1 MSNELRLPPQNV
13 EAEQSL
19 LGSILINKDALIQVG
34 DIVIAEDFYTEKHQK
49 IYEAMINLY
58 EKREPIDVLTVSN
71 RLEEKKQLEAVGGRS
86 YIVTLS
92 NAVPTASHALQYAKI
107 VSKKATLRNLINVAN
122 QITTLGYEQNED
134 VEKVLDEAEQKLF
147 KVSQGHLKQGFF
159 SVQSVLGDT
168 FDRIDKLHKNKGK
181 IRGIPTGFVDLD
193 KITGGL
199 QKSDLIILAARPGV
213 GKTTFALDLMRH
225 IAIREKKSVGFFSL
239 EMSRDQL
246 VDRILS
252 AEAGLPLYKI
262 RNGQLSDAPESDDF
276 PRLGHAMG
284 ALSESKIYI
293 DDLGSANIMEVRTK
307 ARRLQMEHGL
317 DFLVIDY
324 LQLMEGRANSESR
337 VQEISEIS
345 RGLKQIAKELD
356 VPILALSQ
364 LNRSVE
370 QRNPPIPKLA
380 DLRESGSIEQDA
392 DIVMFIYRESVYNKN
407 LEFDRKHLA
416 ELHLSKHR
424 NGPTDTIQMFF
435 DHEKVSYRNLDKK
448 FASQAPPPSDKPIPG
463 YGAASDSNLPS
474 FKS

>member
-1 MSNELRLPPQNV
+1 MNEMHAKLPPQNT

-19 LGSILINKDALIQVG
+19 LGCILLDKDALIKVG
-34 DIVIAEDFYTEKHQK
+34 DTVTPHDFYSEKHRK
-49 IYEAMINLY
+49 IFQVMVELF
-58 EKREPIDVLTVSN
+58 ELQEPIDVLTVTN
-71 RLEEKKQLEAVGGRS
+71 RLEEKGDLEKAGGRS
-86 YIVTLS
+86 YIVSLS
-92 NAVPTASHALQYAKI
+92 NAVPTASHSLQYAKI
-107 VSKKATLRNLINVAN
+107 VTKKATLRNLLAAAEV
-122 QITTLGYEQNED
+122 ITTLGYDESKD
-134 VEKVLDEAEQKLF
+134 IEKLLDQAEQEIF
-147 KVSQGHLKQGFF
+147 AVSQGHLKQGFI
-159 SVQSVLGDT
+159 SVQTVLGDT
-168 FDRIDKLHKNKGK
+168 FDRIDNLHKNKGQM
-181 IRGIPTGFVDLD
+181 RGTSTGFRDLD
-193 KITGGL
+193 KLTAGL
-199 QKSDLIILAARPGV
+199 QKSDLIVLAARPGV
-213 GKTTFALDLMRH
+213 GKTTMALDILRH

-239 EMSRDQL
+239 EMSKEQL

-252 AEAGLPLYKI
+252 AESGLPLSKI
-262 RNGQLSDAPESDDF
+262 RNGNLSDAPESDDF

-284 ALSESKIYI
+284 ALSESKIFI

-356 VPILALSQ
+356 VPVLALSQ

-392 DIVMFIYRESVYNKN
+392 DIVMFIYREGVYNKN

-416 ELHLSKHR
+416 ELHISKHR
-424 NGPTDTIQMFF
+424 NGPTGVLQMFF
-435 DHEKVSYRNLDKK
+435 DHEKVSYRDLDK
-448 FASQAPPPSDKPIPG
+448 SHNVPPPSDSPIQGFGSP
-463 YGAASDSNLPS
+463 DSNLPS
-474 FKS
+474 FGKH